1 MRRLHKYATASS
13 TSVLQLVRAI
23 GSMVGAGGAHTP
35 SGECIL
41 KKLRFISSSDSSTKC
56 TSKKYS

>member
-23 GSMVGAGGAHTP
+23 GSMVGGAHMP
-35 SGECIL
+35 SGEYIL
-41 KKLRFISSSDSSTKC
+41 TKLWFISSNGSSTKC
-56 TSKKYS
+56 TSKTYS